1 MSWIY
6 IKKNCHEN
14 PWNSLES
21 FFFFQIKLKYPIE
34 INVTDIIFNY
44 SIVQFKV
51 EAFPLIKLF
60 QKTNLQLC

>member
-1 MSWIY
+1 MEFVRI
-6 IKKNCHEN
+6 I
-14 PWNSLES
+14 